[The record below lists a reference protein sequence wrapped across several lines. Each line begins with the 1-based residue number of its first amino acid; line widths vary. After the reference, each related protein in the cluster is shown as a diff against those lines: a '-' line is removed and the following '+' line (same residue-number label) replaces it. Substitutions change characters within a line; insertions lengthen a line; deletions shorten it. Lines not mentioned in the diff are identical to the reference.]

1 MSCESEAL
9 LRKLSRSE
17 SAESITASLGLTLG
31 AVGQTAGQSGFS
43 GGQSTA
49 VSLEGR
55 GSIREKALGRW
66 TAY

>member
-43 GGQSTA
+43 TA